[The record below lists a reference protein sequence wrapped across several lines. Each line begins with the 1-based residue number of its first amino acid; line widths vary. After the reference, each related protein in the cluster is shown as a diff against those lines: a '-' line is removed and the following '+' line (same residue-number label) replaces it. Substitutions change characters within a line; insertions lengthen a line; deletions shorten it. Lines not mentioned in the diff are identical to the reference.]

1 MRLFIRS
8 FLLLSVVSNL
18 SIATSYSFA
27 QKQVTVTPIIFVHG
41 MLAAGDTWNRP
52 IQFFQKAGYPRDV
65 LYVFDWNTLD
75 FNRENSTE
83 KLIALIKQ
91 VRKTHKV
98 KQVNLVGHSAGGAVC
113 MAVISDKKAGK
124 WVKKYVH
131 VASGAL
137 SAEPIVPTLNL
148 FSPDDKITGGR
159 NNSSTENKS
168 IEGLD
173 HYEIATS
180 FASFQA
186 MYAFFNGEKS
196 TITAELEKQETV
208 QIAGRALTLGENSP
222 VVFAKV
228 EVFELEKSSGKR
240 KGSILHE
247 VKTNEEGYWG
257 PLEVSGLTPHEIVIY
272 PTTINKRNIHYFHP
286 AFERN
291 QDLIYLRTLPTGGMA
306 AAFLGSLPENNSQ
319 AALAIFIANQAAIA
333 SRDEL
338 SINER
343 IINTEKLASASK
355 TPIAFFV
362 FQDSKTDPLEEAI
375 KSFLSVPFMTGV
387 NQELQ
392 LDKTSVIRFNDQE
405 MTVFPIPSAEGIM
418 VVVMN

>member
-1 MRLFIRS
+1 MLFVRS
-8 FLLLSVVSNL
+8 FVFLLVVINL
-18 SIATSYSFA
+18 IVTTSYAFT
-27 QKQVTVTPIIFVHG
+27 QKQTGVTPIIFVHG

-52 IQFFQKAGYPRDV
+52 IQFFEKAGYPREM

-75 FNRENSTE
+75 FNRQNSTD

-113 MAVISDKKAGK
+113 MAVITDKKAGK
-124 WVKKYVH
+124 WVKQYVH

-137 SAEPIVPTLNL
+137 SGEPLVPTLNL
-148 FSPDDKITGGR
+148 YSPDDKITGGR
-159 NNSSTENKS
+159 DNPSTENIA

-180 FASFQA
+180 FASFQT
-186 MYAFFNGEKS
+186 MYAFFNERES
-196 TITAELEKQETV
+196 SITDELEKKTSIK
-208 QIAGRALTLGENSP
+208 IAGRALTLGENSP
-222 VVFAKV
+222 VAFAKI
-228 EVFELEKSSGKR
+228 EVFELDETSGKR
-240 KGSILHE
+240 KGTVIHE
-247 VKTNEEGYWG
+247 AKTNEDGYWG
-257 PLEVSGLTPHEIVIY
+257 PLAVNGSTPHEIVIY

-286 AFERN
+286 ALHRN

-333 SRDEL
+333 ERDVL
-338 SINER
+338 KVNEM
-343 IINTEKLASASK
+343 IINTPKLASASK

-362 FQDSKTDPLEEAI
+362 FQDSKTDPSEEGI
-375 KSFLSVPFMTGV
+375 KSFASVPFMTGM
-387 NQELQ
+387 NQ
-392 LDKTSVIRFNDQE
+392 DVPMGKTCTINFNDQQ
-405 MTVFPIPSAEGIM
+405 MAVFPITSAEGIM
-418 VVVMN
+418 VVVMD

>member
-1 MRLFIRS
+1 MMLFIRS
-8 FLLLSVVSNL
+8 FLLLSVVLNL
-18 SIATSYSFA
+18 SLATSHSFA
-27 QKQVTVTPIIFVHG
+27 QKQAAVTPIIFVHG

-52 IQFFQKAGYPRDV
+52 IQFFEKAGYPREV
-65 LYVFDWNTLD
+65 LYVYDWNTLD
-75 FNRENSTE
+75 FNRQNATD
-83 KLIALIKQ
+83 KLITLIKQ

-98 KQVNLVGHSAGGAVC
+98 KQVNLVGHSAGGAAC
-113 MAVISDKKAGK
+113 MAVITDKKAGK
-124 WVKKYVH
+124 WVKQYVH
-131 VASGAL
+131 VASGSL
-137 SAEPIVPTLNL
+137 SSAPPVPTLNL
-148 FSPDDKITGGR
+148 YSPDDKITGGR
-159 NNSSTENKS
+159 ENPS
-168 IEGLD
+168 VENIAIEGLD

-186 MYAFFNGEKS
+186 MYTFFNGRQS
-196 TITAELEKQETV
+196 AITAEFEKKEIV

-222 VVFAKV
+222 VAFSKI
-228 EVFELEKSSGKR
+228 EVFQLDQSSGKR
-240 KGSILHE
+240 KGAAIHE

-257 PLEVSGLTPHEIVIY
+257 PLEVSGSTPHEIVIY

-333 SRDEL
+333 NRDEL